1 MDVAMESFDR
11 SKNEKRKKIKRLLE
25 IIALCEEGKIEEAK
39 KLKETLTD
47 FEKKIIRKNAMSLCV

>member
-25 IIALCEEGKIEEAK
+25 IIALCEEGKTEEAK
-39 KLKETLTD
+39 RVKETLTD